1 MPDRQIIAH
10 PFVKWVGGKRQLL
23 PELLRRVPAKYGT
36 YHEPFLGGGALFFAL
51 APRRAVLSDANAD
64 LAIAYLMVKTKLRD
78 LVSALRDLKLG
89 HLSGGL
95 EHYLQIRKD
104 NSSFPIERAARFVY
118 LNKTCFNGLYR
129 VNKQGEFNV
138 PMGKWKK
145 LPEICDEE
153 NLRACQTIL
162 RGDVDVQICDF
173 RTSLLIPRRGDFV
186 YLDPPYAPT
195 SSTSNF
201 TRYTK
206 EGFGPTDQKQLAEM
220 VRELKERGVKILLS
234 NAGTQTVRDLYPEP
248 LFKVEEVA
256 ALRRVNSKGGKRGNV
271 VELLIS

>member
-1 MPDRQIIAH
+1 
-10 PFVKWVGGKRQLL
+10 L
-23 PELLRRVPAKYGT
+23 PELLRRVPAEYGT
-36 YHEPFLGGGALFFAL
+36 YHEPFLGGGAMFFAL

-64 LAIAYLMVKTKLRD
+64 LVIAYLMVKTKLRD
-78 LVSALRDLKLG
+78 LVSALRDLKRG

-104 NSSFPIERAARFVY
+104 DPSFPIERAARFIY

-153 NLRACQTIL
+153 NLSACQAIL
-162 RGDVDVQICDF
+162 RGDVDVGIRDF
-173 RTSLLIPRRGDFV
+173 RTSLLIPGRGDFV

-195 SSTSNF
+195 SSTSDF
-201 TRYTK
+201 TSYTK
-206 EGFGPTDQKQLAEM
+206 EGFGPADQKQLAEM
-220 VRELKERGVKILLS
+220 MRALKERGVKILLS
-234 NAGTQTVRDLYPEP
+234 NAGTQDVRDLYPEP

-256 ALRRVNSKGGKRGNV
+256 ALRRVNSKGGKRGAV